1 MSHLTA
7 GAGWVDIL
15 GLGAAVSSLVFLHL
29 APTGLSPGHNPVS
42 QYGITP
48 YRAGYRSAT
57 IGLAVAGAGAAV
69 GVARASSGRG
79 VGSAVALLVVFAVAR
94 AVISWYPMDA
104 PDAVRTSTGHTHG
117 VIAVVTFTAATL
129 AALQLG
135 RALTGPGRWHA
146 LSPWSTGLGLLMAG
160 SVVGMVAA
168 RRNEGLRRYFGLV
181 ERALYVA
188 IIAWLAMLGVA
199 LVHGA

>member
-1 MSHLTA
+1 MNHLTA
-7 GAGWVDIL
+7 AGGWLDLL
-15 GLGAAVSSLVFLHL
+15 GLVAAVSSLVFLHF
-29 APTGLSPGHNPVS
+29 APTGLSPMRNPVS

-57 IGLAVAGAGAAV
+57 IGLAIAGAGAAV
-69 GVARASSGRG
+69 GVAKTLSGRG
-79 VGSAVALLVVFAVAR
+79 VGSVVALLVAFAVAR

-104 PDAVRTSTGHTHG
+104 PDRVRTSTGHTHG
-117 VIAVVTFTAATL
+117 VIAVVTFAAATL

-135 RALTGPGRWHA
+135 RSLAAPGRWHA

-160 SVVGMVAA
+160 CVLGMALT
-168 RRNEGLRRYFGLV
+168 RRNEGLRLYFGLV
-181 ERALYVA
+181 ERGLYVA